1 MQAVSPITAQGA
13 DQASLKVAGKRLH
26 HGDTARRSRKLSAI
40 SFQRS
45 ASWLVAFGF
54 AGSLRA
60 REIVAACKET
70 KN

>member
-1 MQAVSPITAQGA
+1 MN
-13 DQASLKVAGKRLH
+13 L
-26 HGDTARRSRKLSAI
+26 ARRSRKLSAI